1 MYEMEGASPGSS
13 RQASRLPVPPGV
25 TRRPPV
31 PDTRVKCRFPG
42 AYPRSGDN
50 PGRFPFPT
58 VKVFLLLS
66 SRLRKGPPPIFWQFT
81 LSFFPST

>member
-66 SRLRKGPPPIFWQFT
+66 PRMRKSLRPFILNFSRSP
-81 LSFFPST
+81 